1 MQSMNLCVIFRRGK
15 CPIYQIGLSKHST
28 HHSTILF
35 ERGSDLSSKRV
46 QHPLSQKMVMLPVFS
61 VLKAMDLQYKA
72 FKKKS
77 LMFWIQMLDPNVMTV
92 MSHFEILIIVC
103 MGLIY
108 DQNNE
113 KAF

>member
-46 QHPLSQKMVMLPVFS
+46 QHSLSHPKKMVNNGYASSLAMPWLWY
-61 VLKAMDLQYKA
+61 LKY
-72 FKKKS
+72 
-77 LMFWIQMLDPNVMTV
+77 I
-92 MSHFEILIIVC
+92 
-103 MGLIY
+103 
-108 DQNNE
+108 
-113 KAF
+113 